1 MFLIITAYHIFWSI
15 FLNLILMKRLIFLLF
30 PLAIFLGGC
39 SSDDIVVSDETEGSA
54 ALSLSSSAVSVDKA
68 GGTTTVSII
77 ADDSWTATSDASWL
91 TVSPAG
97 GSASTTA
104 VTLTITASGNDSY
117 SRSGHIIL
125 AAGGGMTKLLVSQH
139 GESGGGVIDTG
150 DSDTSED
157 NVANTTFDRTIYIN
171 FSNSGD
177 ASVEGDEYGYV
188 TVSGNDVKVSNTGT
202 EKVIY
207 ELSGT
212 TSDGFFKLYSTARQA
227 LVLNGASITNK
238 GGAAINIQSKKK
250 TFVVVRG
257 SDTLADCQVNSSG
270 SYPDEISTEDM
281 KAAFFSEGQLIFSG
295 SGSLTVNA
303 SGKAAITSDDYVRF
317 KGGTTVNVTA
327 TAGNGVRGKEYIMVD
342 AGTINV
348 DVSGT
353 GRKGFSSDSLVYFGG
368 GVTTIKNSGS
378 AGTVDNELTGSA
390 GIKADVLFQMNG
402 GTLSITST
410 GTGGKG
416 ISCDGEVYFN
426 GGKVTVVTSGK
437 NYGTQTGGGMGGGS
451 STSSVSSKGIKF
463 DGNLYFSGSEVS
475 VTSGSHEG
483 IESKGTIDISGGTV
497 YSHASDDA
505 INSASNMTITGGC
518 VYAQSTGNDGLDAN
532 GNIYLKGGVVYAIGT
547 TSPEVGIDANTEGG
561 YKLYLTGGTI
571 IAIGGIESGSSIS
584 QALVTSSSWTKSSE
598 YSLMNGTTPI
608 VSFKTPD
615 AGGTSLVIS
624 SASLTSGS
632 SYTLKSGVT
641 ISGGTTY
648 FNAVTFDGSV
658 SGGTGTTVTASTTYS
673 GGGSTPGGGG
683 GFPGR

>member
-177 ASVEGDEYGYV
+177 ASVEGDEYGFV
-188 TVSGNDVKVSNTGT
+188 
-202 EKVIY
+202 
-207 ELSGT
+207 
-212 TSDGFFKLYSTARQA
+212 KLYSTARQA

-342 AGTINV
+342 AGTI
-348 DVSGT
+348 T
-353 GRKGFSSDSLVYFGG
+353 
-368 GVTTIKNSGS
+368 
-378 AGTVDNELTGSA
+378 
-390 GIKADVLFQMNG
+390 
-402 GTLSITST
+402 
-410 GTGGKG
+410 
-416 ISCDGEVYFN
+416 
-426 GGKVTVVTSGK
+426 
-437 NYGTQTGGGMGGGS
+437 
-451 STSSVSSKGIKF
+451 
-463 DGNLYFSGSEVS
+463 
-475 VTSGSHEG
+475 
-483 IESKGTIDISGGTV
+483 
-497 YSHASDDA
+497 
-505 INSASNMTITGGC
+505 
-518 VYAQSTGNDGLDAN
+518 
-532 GNIYLKGGVVYAIGT
+532 
-547 TSPEVGIDANTEGG
+547 
-561 YKLYLTGGTI
+561 
-571 IAIGGIESGSSIS
+571 
-584 QALVTSSSWTKSSE
+584 
-598 YSLMNGTTPI
+598 
-608 VSFKTPD
+608 
-615 AGGTSLVIS
+615 
-624 SASLTSGS
+624 
-632 SYTLKSGVT
+632 
-641 ISGGTTY
+641 
-648 FNAVTFDGSV
+648 
-658 SGGTGTTVTASTTYS
+658 
-673 GGGSTPGGGG
+673 
-683 GFPGR
+683 